1 MTDEIFD
8 FGLLKKL
15 LSDACKKYANLIALG
30 CRVPSKI
37 EFRATLPHS
46 IVGKILRRQLHDDQ
60 LA

>member
-1 MTDEIFD
+1 VTDEIFD

-15 LSDACKKYANLIALG
+15 LSDAFKKYADLIALSFK
-30 CRVPSKI
+30 VPSKV
-37 EFRATLPHS
+37 EFGATLPHS

>member
-15 LSDACKKYANLIALG
+15 LSDAFKKYADLIALS
-30 CRVPSKI
+30 CKVPSKV
-37 EFRATLPHS
+37 EFGAILPHS